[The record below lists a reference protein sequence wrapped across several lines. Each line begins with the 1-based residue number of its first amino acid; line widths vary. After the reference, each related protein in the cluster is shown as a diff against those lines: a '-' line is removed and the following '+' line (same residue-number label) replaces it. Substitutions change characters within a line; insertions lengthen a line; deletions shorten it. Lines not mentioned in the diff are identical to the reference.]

1 MKPAPH
7 CLPSIVLRAARR
19 LGVVALLALSMVPPA
34 WAIIYVPPVVTSI
47 ARLQPGPVTTA
58 NTLTWRV
65 TFNAYVT
72 GVDSS
77 DFTLTP
83 VDGSAT
89 GTLSSVVAGSS
100 EAEYI
105 VTATGVSGT
114 GTLRLD
120 VNASGTDIIGGLDD
134 LPLAGG
140 FTLGQPYT
148 HTSASMPVA
157 WGDNGFGQL
166 GNSLTTNSPVP
177 VDVLGIGALAGKTVV
192 AVSAGYEHS
201 LALCS
206 DGTVAAWG
214 TNWCGQLGNN
224 STDGSLVPVAVN
236 TDSGMSALA
245 GKSVVAVAAGGS
257 HSLALCSDGTVAA
270 WGYNSYGRLGN
281 DSTTDSLVPV
291 AVNTDSGTS
300 ALAGKSGVAGAAGDH
315 HSLAWCSDGT
325 VASWGSNVYGQ
336 LGNTSPTLSQVP
348 VAVNTGALA
357 GKKVVAVAAGG
368 THSLALCSDDTV
380 AAWGGNRYGQ
390 LGNASTSDSQVP
402 VAVNTASALAGKTV
416 VAVSAGSMHSLALCN
431 DGTVAAWGN
440 NGSGR
445 LGNNSTDQSTVPVAV
460 NTAGGTSALS
470 GKTVVAV
477 SAGLDQS
484 LALCSDGTAVAWGI
498 NWAGQLGNGLTTP
511 SLVPVAV
518 NTTSSSALSGRT
530 VLFLGTGGIAYH
542 TLALASLPP
551 PPPTTVTALSAPAAG
566 SYKAGDALNFTLTT
580 SAAATVAT
588 TGGTP
593 RLALTLGT
601 ATRYATYVSGSGTP
615 SLVFRYTVQSGDTDT
630 DGIAI
635 ASTSIDLNGGTIN
648 NGSGVAIDGTL
659 PSFTLPTIVVD
670 TTAPETSLD
679 TTPANPS
686 ASASA
691 TFTFSSADA
700 SASFA
705 ASLDGAAYAAATSPA
720 TFTGLADGSHTF
732 SVRAIDAAGNVDA
745 TPASFTWTVDT
756 TAPTAPTIASVSS
769 TSIAGTAEAGSTV
782 RVYAGATL
790 LGTTTADGSGNWSL
804 AVTLAD
810 GAYSLTA
817 AATDSANNT
826 TSTSGATTRTIDTT
840 APTLTAVTLVSSN
853 AAPALAKVGDTLTL
867 AFTPSESL
875 QTPTVTLAGASATAT
890 YDSVSAT
897 WNATHTVAA
906 GDTEGAATFSI
917 AFRDLAG
924 NAGTSVATTSDSSAV
939 TIDRTAPETALVSTP
954 ATLSDS
960 RTATF
965 TFSSADVSVSFAA
978 SLDGAAYAA
987 ATSPL
992 TLTGLADGSHTFSVR
1007 AIDAAGNVDATP
1019 ASFTWTVDTTA
1030 PTAPTIASVSS
1041 TSIAGTAEAG
1051 STVRVYAGA
1060 TLLGTTTADGSG
1072 NWSLAVTLADGAYS
1086 LTAAA
1091 TDSANN
1097 TTSTSGA
1104 TTRTIDTT
1112 APTVPTGLSGQATSP
1127 TAVALVWT
1135 ASSDAGGVTGY
1146 RIHRNGTAI
1155 ATSAATAYTD
1165 TGLTAATAYTYTVTA
1180 YDAAGHESAQSAP
1193 ATVTTQSTGAQALAV
1208 GNTAELEAALTT
1220 AAANPTATYTI
1231 TLAVGTYTPTAGL
1244 TISTAG
1250 LILEGRGT
1258 LSGAGLTSGAL
1269 LTISGGNTALSG
1281 LTFADGAVVIT
1292 AGADDGMIDDCT
1304 FTRASLTGTACSG
1317 WTITGNSFN
1326 ATAAALAFSHADD
1339 LTFTENV
1346 ILDCARALVL
1356 ADVSSPIVRNNFIA
1370 DNTTTGTTPAISL
1383 TDVTTAQIDNN
1394 SVYQAGT
1401 AASAIEYAGSG
1412 ALGAIRNNLANR
1424 PITAT
1429 GTATATL
1436 TTNYTAAAA
1445 GWFRDVTAG
1454 DLHLAALRSAVVDA
1468 GTTIVGLTV
1477 DIDGDTRPTGSAPDL
1492 GADEYQADTTAPT
1505 APTGLAAT
1513 VLSTSQIT
1521 LSWTASTDTAPSG
1534 VPASG
1539 VAGYRIYRNGTA
1551 IGTSMTASYADT
1563 GLSAGTTYNYTVAAY
1578 DGAANES
1585 AASSGVNATTTT
1597 TGATGDNSGG
1607 GSGGGG
1613 AIGVLLPAVL
1623 ALLALGRRR
1632 FVRR

>member
-19 LGVVALLALSMVPPA
+19 LGVATLLALSMVPPA

-89 GTLSSVVAGSS
+89 GTLSSVAAGSS
-100 EAEYI
+100 AAEYI

-148 HTSASMPVA
+148 HTGASVPVA
-157 WGDNGFGQL
+157 WGDNWYGQL
-166 GNSLTTNSPVP
+166 GNNLTDGSPVP
-177 VDVLGIGALAGKTVV
+177 VDVLVTGALAGKTVV
-192 AVSAGYEHS
+192 AVAAGYQHS

-214 TNWCGQLGNN
+214 SNMSGQLGNN

-236 TDSGMSALA
+236 TDSGTSALA
-245 GKSVVAVAAGGS
+245 GKTVVAVSAGNRHSLALCSDGTVVAWGFNGNGQLGNNSTTDSTVPVTVLGIGALAGKTVVAVAAGGS
-257 HSLALCSDGTVAA
+257 YSLALCSDGTVTAWGRNDYGQLGNAMMTSSPVPVTVSTASGTSALSGKKVVAVSAGDMHSLALCSDGTVAA
-270 WGYNSYGRLGN
+270 WGFNASGPLGN
-281 DSTTDSLVPV
+281 ATTTTSLVPV
-291 AVNTDSGTS
+291 AVS
-300 ALAGKSGVAGAAGDH
+300 
-315 HSLAWCSDGT
+315 
-325 VASWGSNVYGQ
+325 
-336 LGNTSPTLSQVP
+336 
-348 VAVNTGALA
+348 
-357 GKKVVAVAAGG
+357 
-368 THSLALCSDDTV
+368 
-380 AAWGGNRYGQ
+380 
-390 LGNASTSDSQVP
+390 
-402 VAVNTASALAGKTV
+402 TASALSGKSV
-416 VAVSAGSMHSLALCN
+416 VAVSAGGSHSLALCN

-445 LGNNSTDQSTVPVAV
+445 LGNDSTTNSPVPVAV
-460 NTAGGTSALS
+460 NTASGTSALA

-477 SAGLDQS
+477 SAGLNHS
-484 LALCSDGTAVAWGI
+484 LALCSDGTAVAWGY
-498 NWAGQLGNGLTTP
+498 NSYGQLGNGSTTQG
-511 SLVPVAV
+511 LVPVAV
-518 NTTSSSALSGRT
+518 NATGSSALSGKI
-530 VLFLGTGGIAYH
+530 VSSLGTGGLAYH

-551 PPPTTVTALSAPAAG
+551 PPPTTVTAVSGSAAG
-566 SYKAGDALNFTLTT
+566 GYKAGDALNFTLTT

-588 TGGTP
+588 TSGTP
-593 RLALTLGT
+593 RLALTIGT
-601 ATRYATYVSGSGTP
+601 ATRYATYLSGSGTT

-648 NGSGVAIDGTL
+648 NASGVAIDATL

-670 TTAPETSLD
+670 TTAPETTLD

-691 TFTFSSADA
+691 TFTFSSADT
-700 SASFA
+700 SVSFA

-756 TAPTAPTIASVSS
+756 TAPETTLDTTPANPSASASATFTFSSTDTSASFAASLDGAAYAAATSPATFTGLADGSHTFSVRAIDAAGNVDATPVSFTWSVDSTAPTAPTIVSVSS
-769 TSIAGTAEAGSTV
+769 ASIAGTAEAGSTV

-790 LGTTTADGSGNWSL
+790 LGTTTADGSGDWSV

-817 AATDSANNT
+817 T
-826 TSTSGATTRTIDTT
+826 
-840 APTLTAVTLVSSN
+840 
-853 AAPALAKVGDTLTL
+853 
-867 AFTPSESL
+867 
-875 QTPTVTLAGASATAT
+875 
-890 YDSVSAT
+890 
-897 WNATHTVAA
+897 
-906 GDTEGAATFSI
+906 
-917 AFRDLAG
+917 
-924 NAGTSVATTSDSSAV
+924 
-939 TIDRTAPETALVSTP
+939 
-954 ATLSDS
+954 
-960 RTATF
+960 
-965 TFSSADVSVSFAA
+965 
-978 SLDGAAYAA
+978 
-987 ATSPL
+987 
-992 TLTGLADGSHTFSVR
+992 
-1007 AIDAAGNVDATP
+1007 
-1019 ASFTWTVDTTA
+1019 
-1030 PTAPTIASVSS
+1030 
-1041 TSIAGTAEAG
+1041 
-1051 STVRVYAGA
+1051 
-1060 TLLGTTTADGSG
+1060 
-1072 NWSLAVTLADGAYS
+1072 
-1086 LTAAA
+1086 A

-1127 TAVALVWT
+1127 TVVALVWT

-1146 RIHRNGTAI
+1146 RILRNGTAI
-1155 ATSAATAYTD
+1155 ATSAATAYSD

-1193 ATVTTQSTGAQALAV
+1193 ATVATQSTGAQALAV

-1220 AAANPTATYTI
+1220 AAANPAATYTI
-1231 TLAVGTYTPTAGL
+1231 TLAAGTYTPTAGL
-1244 TISTAG
+1244 TISTSG

-1258 LSGAGLTSGAL
+1258 LSGVGLTSGAL
-1269 LTISGGNTALSG
+1269 LTISGGNIALSG
-1281 LTFADGAVVIT
+1281 LTFADGAVVIA
-1292 AGADDGMIDDCT
+1292 AGADDGTLDDCT
-1304 FTRASLTGTACSG
+1304 FTGASLTGTACSG
-1317 WTITGNSFN
+1317 WTITGSSFSD
-1326 ATAAALAFSHADD
+1326 TPAALTFSHADD

-1383 TDVTTAQIDNN
+1383 TDVTAAQIDNN

-1436 TTNYTAAAA
+1436 ATNYTAAAA

-1454 DLHLAALRSAVVDA
+1454 DLHLAAFRSAVVDA
-1468 GTTIVGLTV
+1468 GTTIAGLTV
-1477 DIDGDTRPTGSAPDL
+1477 DIDGDTRPTGSGCDL
-1492 GADEYQADTTAPT
+1492 GADEYQADTTAPV

-1513 VLSTSQIT
+1513 VLSASQIT

-1539 VAGYRIYRNGTA
+1539 VAGYRIFRNGTA
-1551 IGTSMTASYADT
+1551 IGTSTTASYADT
-1563 GLSAGTTYNYTVAAY
+1563 GLSAGTTYTYTVTAY

-1585 AASSGVNATTTT
+1585 AASGAARATTTAA
-1597 TGATGDNSGG
+1597 GATGGD
-1607 GSGGGG
+1607 SGGGG
-1613 AIGVLLPAVL
+1613 AIGLLLPAVL

>member
-65 TFNAYVT
+65 TFNMTVN

-281 DSTTDSLVPV
+281 DATTDSRGPV

-840 APTLTAVTLVSSN
+840 APT
-853 AAPALAKVGDTLTL
+853 
-867 AFTPSESL
+867 
-875 QTPTVTLAGASATAT
+875 
-890 YDSVSAT
+890 
-897 WNATHTVAA
+897 
-906 GDTEGAATFSI
+906 
-917 AFRDLAG
+917 
-924 NAGTSVATTSDSSAV
+924 
-939 TIDRTAPETALVSTP
+939 
-954 ATLSDS
+954 
-960 RTATF
+960 
-965 TFSSADVSVSFAA
+965 
-978 SLDGAAYAA
+978 
-987 ATSPL
+987 
-992 TLTGLADGSHTFSVR
+992 
-1007 AIDAAGNVDATP
+1007 
-1019 ASFTWTVDTTA
+1019 
-1030 PTAPTIASVSS
+1030 
-1041 TSIAGTAEAG
+1041 
-1051 STVRVYAGA
+1051 
-1060 TLLGTTTADGSG
+1060 
-1072 NWSLAVTLADGAYS
+1072 
-1086 LTAAA
+1086 
-1091 TDSANN
+1091 
-1097 TTSTSGA
+1097 
-1104 TTRTIDTT
+1104 
-1112 APTVPTGLSGQATSP
+1112 VPTGLSGQATSP

-1436 TTNYTAAAA
+1436 ATNYTAAAA

-1563 GLSAGTTYNYTVAAY
+1563 GLRAGTTYNYTVAAY